1 MRLPFYRQWF
11 VIWRC
16 PLWQVWL
23 YTQALILYCP
33 CFCCHSFCLWH
44 KCSMLS
50 FWVEANLCSFFYVYY
65 VYMYCRWR
73 SSYPEGCN
81 PINQFNPT
89 IFLCLSKHRKWISNI
104 MCCGLFI
111 LCSVSEGERWYWWYY
126 LPLLFKLSFPN
137 RKFQF
142 KLRITQMIF
151 FLISANKKL

>member
-1 MRLPFYRQWF
+1 MEKMRLPFYRQWF

-73 SSYPEGCN
+73 SSYPEGSVAIPLTSLIPPYFCACPN
-81 PINQFNPT
+81 TGNGFPT
-89 IFLCLSKHRKWISNI
+89 LCVVVSLFCVQWVKVRGDIGGIIYHYCLSF
-104 MCCGLFI
+104 L
-111 LCSVSEGERWYWWYY
+111 
-126 LPLLFKLSFPN
+126 
-137 RKFQF
+137 
-142 KLRITQMIF
+142 
-151 FLISANKKL
+151 FLIGSFSSNYELHKWFFF